1 MKEQVVAGAQD
12 AADELGYDLVGA
24 SMSHQVSGGTIFGF
38 AFDAQGEEASVE
50 FVVNEPD
57 VVRFGLTLR
66 DYARWEIVDALR
78 KPDDIESSV
87 PQLDDA

>member
-1 MKEQVVAGAQD
+1 MKEQILAGAHD
-12 AADELGYDLVGA
+12 AAKELGYDLVGT
-24 SMSHQVSGGTIFGF
+24 SVSHQLSGGTIFGF

-66 DYARWEIVDALR
+66 DYARWEILDALR
-78 KPDDIESSV
+78 KPD
-87 PQLDDA
+87 A